1 MSTFTCHC
9 RATIM
14 RILKSGNGCKLL
26 TVDNH
31 SRFLSYKVKSCGQ
44 SVRRIISS
52 EVVGCHLL
60 GYLKVTNFRLIVYV
74 LLSCFIFF
82 VGFCLIWM
90 YPVCNCH
97 GSSRMGGGT
106 FLCFETLILL
116 ASSL

>member
-74 LLSCFIFF
+74 LLSCFIFSLGSVLFGCIQF
-82 VGFCLIWM
+82 VIAM
-90 YPVCNCH
+90 V
-97 GSSRMGGGT
+97 
-106 FLCFETLILL
+106 LL
-116 ASSL
+116 VWEVVPFYVLKL